1 MDILTEQPVG
11 RFAAAS
17 QQTQYCYD
25 GETLR
30 FEDVIAG
37 DDPGP
42 PMHFHPKQIERFQVL
57 DGSMSIRLEG
67 QQRLLAA
74 GDSIEIAAGQVHSFH
89 TKGSA
94 GVRLLIE
101 LAPAGEMEAFF
112 KGLARAKR
120 EGRYP
125 LLQIAVMYTSAKDF
139 GFYLAGVPVW
149 AQKLLFSV
157 LAPIARGFGYRA

>member
-1 MDILTEQPVG
+1 MIEKSGD
-11 RFAAAS
+11 RFVADS
-17 QQTQYCYD
+17 QQTQYDYD

-37 DDPGP
+37 DDAGP
-42 PMHFHPKQIERFQVL
+42 PLHFHPKQTERFQVL
-57 DGSMSIRLEG
+57 DGSMCIRFNDEE
-67 QQRLLAA
+67 RLLAT

-94 GVRLLIE
+94 GVRLIIE
-101 LAPAGEMEAFF
+101 LTPAGEMEAFF
-112 KGLARAKR
+112 KGLARAQR
-120 EGRYP
+120 EGRHP
-125 LLQIAVMYTSAKDF
+125 LLQIALMYSAAKDF

-157 LAPIARGFGYRA
+157 LAPIARGLGYRA